1 MDDLNGRVAVV
12 TGGGSGIGRGIAL
25 TLGAEGMTVAV
36 ADIHASNAEA
46 VAAEIESAGG
56 RAFGI
61 GVDVTSVE
69 SLAAA
74 AKQIVARAGGV
85 NLLCANAGV
94 LARIGPLADHSI
106 EDWEYTLSVNV
117 LGIVKTVSAF
127 LPALRA
133 SAPDAHIVT
142 TASLG
147 GMVAEVRAP
156 IGAYIASK
164 YACVGYS
171 EMLRAELAGAGH
183 RRLGAVPRRR
193 RVEPDRDVRREPT
206 RRVRR
211 AGRSAARLDGRRGRR
226 RQRARRA
233 GDARRGRGADRG
245 PRDPREPLPRAHPP
259 ADEAARRRP
268 LPGDARRLRL
278 RRARLRARSVSAP
291 DPAYARSVQA
301 QSAAS
306 GARTAAS

>member
-1 MDDLNGRVAVV
+1 MKDLKGRVAVV

-46 VAAEIESAGG
+46 VAAEIASAGG

-74 AKQIVARAGGV
+74 AKQIAARAGGV

-94 LARIGPLADHSI
+94 LARIGLLADHSI
-106 EDWEYTLSVNV
+106 EDWEYTFSVNV
-117 LGIVKTVSAF
+117 MGIVKTVSAF

-133 SAPDAHIVT
+133 SAPEAHIVN

-147 GMVAEVRAP
+147 GITAEVRAP
-156 IGAYIASK
+156 LGAYIASK

-171 EMLRAELAGAGH
+171 EMLRAELASQGIGVSVLCPGVVASNLTATSAENRPGLFGEQTAPQLASMGGAAAAASALAAHTMPAEVVGPI
-183 RRLGAVPRRR
+183 V
-193 RVEPDRDVRREPT
+193 VRAI
-206 RRVRR
+206 R
-211 AGRSAARLDGRRGRR
+211 ANRFHVLTHP
-226 RQRARRA
+226 RARALVEGRFQA
-233 GDARRGRGADRG
+233 MLADFDFAERG
-245 PRDPREPLPRAHPP
+245 
-259 ADEAARRRP
+259 
-268 LPGDARRLRL
+268 
-278 RRARLRARSVSAP
+278 
-291 DPAYARSVQA
+291 
-301 QSAAS
+301 
-306 GARTAAS
+306 